1 MQVILKMF
9 LLNAYGEDWW
19 KMLIPIWGDYLLCTA
34 ACSPIF
40 FWLIIGCA
48 VLACFSV
55 VLFSISPFI
64 SLILVMLFVI
74 ASLIIYSIIL
84 FALFTGVDEI
94 WPKLCAIGIFVID
107 VVFPIG
113 TIMIS
118 AGEILSLII

>member
-1 MQVILKMF
+1 MRYILKMF

-48 VLACFSV
+48 VLACFSA
-55 VLFSISPFI
+55 VLCVIPPFI
-64 SLILVMLFVI
+64 SLILVIFFVI
-74 ASLIIYSIIL
+74 AALIIYSIIL

-94 WPKLCAIGIFVID
+94 WPKLCAIGIFVIE
-107 VVFPIG
+107 VVYPIG
-113 TIMIS
+113 IIMIN
-118 AGEILSLII
+118 AGELFSYMI